1 MKTDRQ
7 LIEKLLEMQEHPEQV
22 TDEQLQ
28 QALEDPQMRELVE
41 QMAFAKRAF
50 KNKESL
56 SEELPIEDEWEKF
69 TASRAEELDALDEGK
84 AQPHSSLF
92 ILRSSLHKFA
102 ASFIGILLIS
112 GIALAAIHTWSL
124 TTAPSPRDEEHS
136 YTQASD
142 TSRKSSP
149 IPSEG
154 EEETTVIFD
163 NVPLDTMLLEI
174 AAYYHVSVEI
184 EREEV
189 RQLRFHFVWKRT
201 DDLDHLVKKLNN
213 FEAVNIIR
221 EPQKLI
227 VK

>member
-1 MKTDRQ
+1 MMNKTD
-7 LIEKLLEMQEHPEQV
+7 LLFQMMEQPQAY
-22 TDEQLQ
+22 TDQ
-28 QALEDPQMRELVE
+28 QWQDILSDEECRELYTLMSKT
-41 QMAFAKRAF
+41 QSAFDAQKEIGDETIDAEWKRLTV
-50 KNKESL
+50 S
-56 SEELPIEDEWEKF
+56 
-69 TASRAEELDALDEGK
+69 TSRK
-84 AQPHSSLF
+84 W
-92 ILRSSLHKFA
+92 LRVA
-102 ASFIGILLIS
+102 AMFIGILLIS

-154 EEETTVIFD
+154 EEETTVIFA